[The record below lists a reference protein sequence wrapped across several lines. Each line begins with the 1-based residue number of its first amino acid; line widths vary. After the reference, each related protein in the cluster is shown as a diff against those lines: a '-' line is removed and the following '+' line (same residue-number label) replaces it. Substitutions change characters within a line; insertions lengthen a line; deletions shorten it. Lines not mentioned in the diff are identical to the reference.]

1 MIQYIYVPGTNSL
14 KSILHQVGVAEP
26 LLVEEAKSIVVLTEE
41 TKSIGSF
48 SEWSTEQYPIAA
60 KIK

>member
-26 LLVEEAKSIVVLTEE
+26 LLVEEAKS
-41 TKSIGSF
+41 SR
-48 SEWSTEQYPIAA
+48 
-60 KIK
+60 